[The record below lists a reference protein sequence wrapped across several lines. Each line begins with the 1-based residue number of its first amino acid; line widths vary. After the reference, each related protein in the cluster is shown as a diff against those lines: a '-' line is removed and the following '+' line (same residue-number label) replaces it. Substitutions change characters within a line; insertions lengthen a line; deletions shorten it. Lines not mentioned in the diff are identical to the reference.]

1 MGSLVVELL
10 QLLQFF
16 LDQLISFFP
25 QSGFGDEMSG
35 INEGEDFAYRAPLKI
50 AFYGNFVVTKFSR
63 EHVQVVRFPAQKFGC
78 LKISRKNLI
87 FRGALHNLGS

>member
-1 MGSLVVELL
+1 MSEANPIKELKYDFGADGFNQKNFFATEATLSTAMMAFNLMSL
-10 QLLQFF
+10 F
-16 LDQLISFFP
+16 
-25 QSGFGDEMSG
+25 
-35 INEGEDFAYRAPLKI
+35 RAPLKI

-87 FRGALHNLGS
+87 FRGAL